1 MMQTLVNFGSA
12 IKADDSGRVR
22 GYLVRFGGQDLEGDY
37 FTKETDFGRP
47 MKSGDRVPMNL
58 YYHHGQD
65 RTIGKSRIGTGYIT
79 MDEKGLWYEAQ
90 VEMADEYQKM
100 IADLAKS
107 GKLGYSSGATGH
119 MVERKKSADGRYEIT
134 RWPIGE
140 ASLTPTPAEPMNMVK
155 SLKDMYGEMDGE
167 GMEEEEMIIP
177 VAPGEDV
184 ATFVE
189 SVYGDLDKE
198 MVHEGLEAL
207 YERLC
212 AGVTAAYDG
221 GLGSGHVDAIID
233 AFANRAKELNSK
245 VKDPVAEAQ
254 SLKAMLE
261 RPTSIREVERR
272 LRDAVRL
279 SRSESTRIAK
289 TIWAELGEQAV
300 ETEETIVEYSS
311 DIEEAK
317 SALLRELM
325 ILELSQ

>member
-1 MMQTLVNFGSA
+1 MQTLVSWGDA

-22 GYLVRFGGQDLEGDY
+22 GYLVRFGGADLEGDY
-37 FTKETDFGRP
+37 FTPQTDFGRP

-65 RTIGKSRIGTGYIT
+65 KTIGKKSIGSGYIT
-79 MDEKGLWYEAQ
+79 MDDKGLWYEAQ
-90 VEMADEYQKM
+90 IQMSDEYQKM

-107 GKLGYSSGATGH
+107 GRLGYSSGATGH
-119 MVERKKSADGRYEIT
+119 MVERRKSTDGRYEIT

-155 SLKDMYGEMDGE
+155 SLKDMYGEMED
-167 GMEEEEMIIP
+167 GMEEEEVIIP
-177 VAPGEDV
+177 VTPGEDV

-189 SVYGDLDKE
+189 SVYGELDKE
-198 MVHEGLEAL
+198 MVHEGVEAL

-212 AGVTAAYDG
+212 AGMMAAFDA
-221 GLGSGHVDAIID
+221 GLGRGHVDAIID
-233 AFANRAKELNSK
+233 AFASKAKELTANL
-245 VKDPVAEAQ
+245 KDPAAEVQ
-254 SLKAMLE
+254 SMKSKHE

-272 LRDAVRL
+272 LRDAVHL
-279 SRSESTRIAK
+279 SRSESTRFAK
-289 TIWAELGEQAV
+289 TIWAELRDEAPAEDV
-300 ETEETIVEYSS
+300 SIVEYSS
-311 DIEEAK
+311 DIEDAK

>member
-37 FTKETDFGRP
+37 FTKNTDFGRP
-47 MKSGDRVPMNL
+47 MSPGVRVPMNL

-65 RTIGKSRIGTGYIT
+65 KTIGKSRIGLGFIT
-79 MDEKGLWYEAQ
+79 MDDKGLWYESQ
-90 VEMADEYQKM
+90 VEMADQYQKM
-100 IADLAKS
+100 IQELAKS

-119 MVERKKSADGRYEIT
+119 MVERKKMSDGRYEIT

-140 ASLTPTPAEPMNMVK
+140 ASLTPTPAEPQNMVK
-155 SLKDMYGEMDGE
+155 SLKDMYGDMED

-189 SVYGDLDKE
+189 NVYGDLDKE

-212 AGVTAAYDG
+212 AGVTAAYDSE
-221 GLGSGHVDAIID
+221 LGSGQVDAIID
-233 AFANRAKELNSK
+233 AFATRAKELNSK
-245 VKDPVAEAQ
+245 VKDPAAEVQ
-254 SLKAMLE
+254 SMKSKHE

-279 SRSESTRIAK
+279 SRAESTRFAK
-289 TIWAELGEQAV
+289 TIWSELRDEAPAEDV
-300 ETEETIVEYSS
+300 TIVEQPSEVE
-311 DIEEAK
+311 DAK

>member
-79 MDEKGLWYEAQ
+79 MDDKGLWYEAQ

-212 AGVTAAYDG
+212 AGVTAAYDS

-279 SRSESTRIAK
+279 SRSESTRFAK

-311 DIEEAK
+311 DVEEAK

>member
-37 FTKETDFGRP
+37 FTKNTDFGRP
-47 MKSGDRVPMNL
+47 MSPGVRVPMNL

-65 RTIGKSRIGTGYIT
+65 KTIGKSRIGLGFIT
-79 MDEKGLWYEAQ
+79 MDDKGLWYESQ
-90 VEMADEYQKM
+90 VEMADQYQKM
-100 IADLAKS
+100 IQELAKS

-119 MVERKKSADGRYEIT
+119 MVERKKMSDGRYEIT

-155 SLKDMYGEMDGE
+155 SLKDMYGDMEGE
-167 GMEEEEMIIP
+167 MEEEEMIIP

-189 SVYGDLDKE
+189 SVYGDLAAE
-198 MVHEGLEAL
+198 MVHEGVEAL
-207 YERLC
+207 YDRLC
-212 AGVTAAYDG
+212 AGMMAALDA
-221 GLGSGHVDAIID
+221 GLGKLHIDAIID
-233 AFANRAKELNSK
+233 AFASKAKELTANL
-245 VKDPVAEAQ
+245 KDPAAEVQ
-254 SLKAMLE
+254 SMKSKHE

-279 SRSESTRIAK
+279 SRSESTRFAK
-289 TIWAELGEQAV
+289 TIWNELRDEV
-300 ETEETIVEYSS
+300 SSEDVTIVEQPSEV
-311 DIEEAK
+311 EEAK

-325 ILELSQ
+325 IMELSK

>member
-1 MMQTLVNFGSA
+1 
-12 IKADDSGRVR
+12 
-22 GYLVRFGGQDLEGDY
+22 
-37 FTKETDFGRP
+37 
-47 MKSGDRVPMNL
+47 
-58 YYHHGQD
+58 
-65 RTIGKSRIGTGYIT
+65 
-79 MDEKGLWYEAQ
+79 
-90 VEMADEYQKM
+90 
-100 IADLAKS
+100 
-107 GKLGYSSGATGH
+107 
-119 MVERKKSADGRYEIT
+119 
-134 RWPIGE
+134 
-140 ASLTPTPAEPMNMVK
+140 MNMVK

-212 AGVTAAYDG
+212 AGVTAAYDS

-279 SRSESTRIAK
+279 SRSESTRFAK

>member
-1 MMQTLVNFGSA
+1 MQTLVNFGSA
-12 IKADDSGRVR
+12 IKADDNGRVR

-37 FTKETDFGRP
+37 FTKNTDFGRP
-47 MKSGDRVPMNL
+47 MSPGVRVPMNL

-65 RTIGKSRIGTGYIT
+65 KTIGKSRIGLGFIT
-79 MDEKGLWYEAQ
+79 MDDKGLWYESQ
-90 VEMADEYQKM
+90 VEMADQYQKM
-100 IADLAKS
+100 IQELAKS

-119 MVERKKSADGRYEIT
+119 MVERKKMSDGRYEIT

-155 SLKDMYGEMDGE
+155 SLKDMYGDMEGE
-167 GMEEEEMIIP
+167 MEEEEMIIP

-189 SVYGDLDKE
+189 NVYGDLDKE
-198 MVHEGLEAL
+198 LVHEGLEAL

-212 AGVTAAYDG
+212 AGVTAAYDS

-233 AFANRAKELNSK
+233 AFAVRAKELNSK
-245 VKDPVAEAQ
+245 VKDPAAEAQ

-279 SRSESTRIAK
+279 SRSESTRFAK
-289 TIWAELGEQAV
+289 TIWNELRDEV
-300 ETEETIVEYSS
+300 SSEDVSIVEYSS
-311 DIEEAK
+311 EVEDAK

>member
-1 MMQTLVNFGSA
+1 
-12 IKADDSGRVR
+12 
-22 GYLVRFGGQDLEGDY
+22 
-37 FTKETDFGRP
+37 
-47 MKSGDRVPMNL
+47 
-58 YYHHGQD
+58 
-65 RTIGKSRIGTGYIT
+65 
-79 MDEKGLWYEAQ
+79 
-90 VEMADEYQKM
+90 M
-100 IADLAKS
+100 IQELAKS

-119 MVERKKSADGRYEIT
+119 MVERKKMSDGRYEIT

-155 SLKDMYGEMDGE
+155 SLKDMYGDME
-167 GMEEEEMIIP
+167 GYSMEEEEMVIP
-177 VAPGEDV
+177 VAPGEDI

-189 SVYGDLDKE
+189 NVYGDLDKE

-212 AGVTAAYDG
+212 AGVTAAYDS

-233 AFANRAKELNSK
+233 AFAVRAKELNSK
-245 VKDPVAEAQ
+245 VKDPAAEAQ

-261 RPTSIREVERR
+261 RPKSIREVERR

-279 SRSESTRIAK
+279 SRAESTRFAK
-289 TIWAELGEQAV
+289 TIWSELREEAPAEDA
-300 ETEETIVEYSS
+300 IVEQPSEVE
-311 DIEEAK
+311 DAK

>member
-1 MMQTLVNFGSA
+1 MMQTLVSFGDA

-22 GYLVRFGGQDLEGDY
+22 GYLVRFGGADLEGDY
-37 FTKETDFGRP
+37 FTASTDFGRP
-47 MKSGDRVPMNL
+47 MKSGERVPMNL

-65 RTIGKSRIGTGYIT
+65 KQVGKSRIGTGYIT
-79 MDEKGLWYEAQ
+79 MDDKGLWYESQ
-90 VEMADEYQKM
+90 VEMADQYQKM
-100 IADLAKS
+100 IQELAKS

-119 MVERKKSADGRYEIT
+119 MVERKKMSDGRYEIT

-155 SLKDMYGEMDGE
+155 SLKDMYGDMED
-167 GMEEEEMIIP
+167 GMEEEEMMIP

-189 SVYGDLDKE
+189 KVYGDLAAE
-198 MVHEGLEAL
+198 MVHEGIEAL
-207 YERLC
+207 YDRLC
-212 AGVTAAYDG
+212 AGVTAAYDS

-233 AFANRAKELNSK
+233 AFAVRAKELNSK
-245 VKDPVAEAQ
+245 VKDPAAEAQ

-279 SRSESTRIAK
+279 SRAESTRFAK
-289 TIWAELGEQAV
+289 TIWSELRDEVTAEDV
-300 ETEETIVEYSS
+300 TIVEYSS
-311 DIEEAK
+311 DIEDAK
-317 SALLRELM
+317 SVLLRELM

>member
-1 MMQTLVNFGSA
+1 MMQTLVSFGDA
-12 IKADDSGRVR
+12 IKADDKGRVR
-22 GYLVRFGGQDLEGDY
+22 GYLVRFGGADLEGDY
-37 FTKETDFGRP
+37 FTASTDFGRP

-65 RTIGKSRIGTGYIT
+65 KTIGKSTIGSGYIT
-79 MDEKGLWYEAQ
+79 MDDKGLWYEAQ
-90 VEMADEYQKM
+90 IQMADEYQKM

-119 MVERKKSADGRYEIT
+119 MVERRKSADGRYEIT

-155 SLKDMYGEMDGE
+155 SLKDMYGEMED
-167 GMEEEEMIIP
+167 GMEEEEIVIP
-177 VAPGEDV
+177 VTPGEDV
-184 ATFVE
+184 STFVE

-212 AGVTAAYDG
+212 AGVTAAYDS

-233 AFANRAKELNSK
+233 AFAVRAKELNSK

-272 LRDAVRL
+272 LRDAVHL
-279 SRSESTRIAK
+279 SRAESTRFAK
-289 TIWAELGEQAV
+289 TIWAELRDEAPAEDV
-300 ETEETIVEYSS
+300 SIVEQPSNV
-311 DIEEAK
+311 DEAK
-317 SALLRELM
+317 NSLLRELM

>member
-1 MMQTLVNFGSA
+1 MMQTMVSFGDA
-12 IKADDSGRVR
+12 IKADDKGRVR
-22 GYLVRFGGQDLEGDY
+22 GYLVRFGGADLEGDY
-37 FTKETDFGRP
+37 FTSSTDFGRP

-65 RTIGKSRIGTGYIT
+65 KTIGKSTIGSGYIT
-79 MDEKGLWYEAQ
+79 MDDKGLWYEAQ
-90 VEMADEYQKM
+90 IQMADEYQKM

-119 MVERKKSADGRYEIT
+119 MVERRKSADGRYEIT

-155 SLKDMYGEMDGE
+155 SLKDMYGEMEDD

-177 VAPGEDV
+177 VTPGEDV

-189 SVYGDLDKE
+189 SVYGDLNKE

-212 AGVTAAYDG
+212 AGVTAAYDS

-233 AFANRAKELNSK
+233 AFAVRAKELNSK
-245 VKDPVAEAQ
+245 VKDPAAEAQ

-279 SRSESTRIAK
+279 SRSESLRFAK
-289 TIWAELGEQAV
+289 TIWNELRDEASSEDV
-300 ETEETIVEYSS
+300 SIVDKPSEV
-311 DIEEAK
+311 DEAK
-317 SALLRELM
+317 NALLRDLM

>member
-1 MMQTLVNFGSA
+1 MMQTLVSFGDA

-22 GYLVRFGGQDLEGDY
+22 GYLVRFGGADLEGDY
-37 FTKETDFGRP
+37 FTSSTDFGRP
-47 MKSGDRVPMNL
+47 MKSGDRVAMNL

-65 RTIGKSRIGTGYIT
+65 RTVGKSRIGTGYIT
-79 MDEKGLWYEAQ
+79 MDDKGLWYEAQ
-90 VEMADEYQKM
+90 VEMADQYQKM
-100 IADLAKS
+100 IQELAKS

-119 MVERKKSADGRYEIT
+119 MVERKKMSDGRYEIT

-155 SLKDMYGEMDGE
+155 SLKDMYGDMED

-189 SVYGDLDKE
+189 NVYGDLAAE
-198 MVHEGLEAL
+198 MVHEGVEAL
-207 YERLC
+207 YDRLC
-212 AGVTAAYDG
+212 AGMMAALDA
-221 GLGSGHVDAIID
+221 GLGKLHIDAIID
-233 AFANRAKELNSK
+233 AFASKAKELTANL
-245 VKDPVAEAQ
+245 KDPAAEVQ
-254 SLKAMLE
+254 SMKSKHE

-272 LRDAVRL
+272 LRDAVHL
-279 SRSESTRIAK
+279 SRAESTRFAK
-289 TIWAELGEQAV
+289 TIWSELREEAPAEDA
-300 ETEETIVEYSS
+300 IVEQPS
-311 DIEEAK
+311 DIEDAK

>member
-1 MMQTLVNFGSA
+1 
-12 IKADDSGRVR
+12 
-22 GYLVRFGGQDLEGDY
+22 
-37 FTKETDFGRP
+37 
-47 MKSGDRVPMNL
+47 
-58 YYHHGQD
+58 
-65 RTIGKSRIGTGYIT
+65 

-90 VEMADEYQKM
+90 VEMADKYQKM

-212 AGVTAAYDG
+212 AGVTAAYDS

-279 SRSESTRIAK
+279 SRSESTRFAK

-311 DIEEAK
+311 EVEEAK

>member
-1 MMQTLVNFGSA
+1 MMQTLVSFGDA

-22 GYLVRFGGQDLEGDY
+22 GYLVRFGGADLEGDY
-37 FTKETDFGRP
+37 FTASTDFGRP
-47 MKSGDRVPMNL
+47 MKSGDRVAMNL

-65 RTIGKSRIGTGYIT
+65 RTVGKSRIGTGYIT
-79 MDEKGLWYEAQ
+79 MDDKGLWYEAQ
-90 VEMADEYQKM
+90 VEMADQYQKM
-100 IADLAKS
+100 IQELAKS

-119 MVERKKSADGRYEIT
+119 MVERKKMSDGRYEIT

-155 SLKDMYGEMDGE
+155 SLKDMYGDME
-167 GMEEEEMIIP
+167 GYAMEEEEMVIP
-177 VAPGEDV
+177 VAPGEDI

-189 SVYGDLDKE
+189 NVYGDLNKE

-212 AGVTAAYDG
+212 AGVTAAYDS

-233 AFANRAKELNSK
+233 AFAVRAKELNSK
-245 VKDPVAEAQ
+245 VKDPAAEAQ

-261 RPTSIREVERR
+261 RPKSIREVERR

-279 SRSESTRIAK
+279 SRAESTRFAK
-289 TIWAELGEQAV
+289 TIWNELRDEV
-300 ETEETIVEYSS
+300 SSEDVSIVEYSS
-311 DIEEAK
+311 EVEDAK

>member
-1 MMQTLVNFGSA
+1 MQTLVSFGDA
-12 IKADDSGRVR
+12 IKADDKGRVR
-22 GYLVRFGGQDLEGDY
+22 GYLVRFGGADLEGDY
-37 FTKETDFGRP
+37 FTASTDFGRP

-65 RTIGKSRIGTGYIT
+65 KNIGKSTIGSGYIT
-79 MDEKGLWYEAQ
+79 MDDKGLWYEAQ
-90 VEMADEYQKM
+90 IQMADEYQKM

-119 MVERKKSADGRYEIT
+119 MVERRKSADGRYEIT

-155 SLKDMYGEMDGE
+155 SLKDMYGKMEDD
-167 GMEEEEMIIP
+167 GMEEEEVIIP
-177 VAPGEDV
+177 VTPGEDV

-212 AGVTAAYDG
+212 TGVTAAYDS

-233 AFANRAKELNSK
+233 AFAVRAKELNSK
-245 VKDPVAEAQ
+245 VKDPAAEAQ

-279 SRSESTRIAK
+279 SRSESTRFAK
-289 TIWAELGEQAV
+289 TIWNELRDEV
-300 ETEETIVEYSS
+300 SSEDVTIVEYSS
-311 DIEEAK
+311 DIEDAK
-317 SALLRELM
+317 SVLLRELM

>member
-1 MMQTLVNFGSA
+1 MQTLVSFGDA

-22 GYLVRFGGQDLEGDY
+22 GYLVRFGGADLEGDY
-37 FTKETDFGRP
+37 FTSSTDFGRP
-47 MKSGDRVPMNL
+47 MKSGDRVAMNL

-65 RTIGKSRIGTGYIT
+65 RTVGKSRIGTGYIT
-79 MDEKGLWYEAQ
+79 MDDKGLWYEAQ
-90 VEMADEYQKM
+90 VEMADQYQQM
-100 IADLAKS
+100 IQELAKS

-119 MVERKKSADGRYEIT
+119 MVERKKMSDGRYEIT

-155 SLKDMYGEMDGE
+155 SLKDMYGDMED

-189 SVYGDLDKE
+189 NVYGDLAAE
-198 MVHEGLEAL
+198 MVHEGVEAL
-207 YERLC
+207 YDRLC
-212 AGVTAAYDG
+212 AGMMAALDA
-221 GLGSGHVDAIID
+221 GLGKQHIDAIID
-233 AFANRAKELNSK
+233 AFASKAKELTANL
-245 VKDPVAEAQ
+245 KDPAAEVQ
-254 SLKAMLE
+254 SMKSKHE

-272 LRDAVRL
+272 LRDAVHL
-279 SRSESTRIAK
+279 SRAESTRFAK
-289 TIWAELGEQAV
+289 TIWSELRDEAPAEDA
-300 ETEETIVEYSS
+300 IVEQPSE
-311 DIEEAK
+311 IEDAK

>member
-79 MDEKGLWYEAQ
+79 MDDKGLWYEAQ

-167 GMEEEEMIIP
+167 GMEEEEMVIP

-212 AGVTAAYDG
+212 AGVTAAYDS

-279 SRSESTRIAK
+279 SRSESTRFAK

>member
-1 MMQTLVNFGSA
+1 MQTLVNFGSA

-37 FTKETDFGRP
+37 FTPQTDFGRP

-79 MDEKGLWYEAQ
+79 MDDKGLWYEAQ
-90 VEMADEYQKM
+90 IEMADEYQKM

-184 ATFVE
+184 STFVE
-189 SVYGDLDKE
+189 NVYGDLDKE

-212 AGVTAAYDG
+212 AGVTAAYDS

-233 AFANRAKELNSK
+233 AFASRAKELNSK
-245 VKDPVAEAQ
+245 VKDPAAEAQ

-279 SRSESTRIAK
+279 SRAESTRFAK
-289 TIWAELGEQAV
+289 AIWAELGEQAV
-300 ETEETIVEYSS
+300 ETEQTIVEYSS

>member
-1 MMQTLVNFGSA
+1 MMQTLVSFGDA

-22 GYLVRFGGQDLEGDY
+22 GYLVRFGGADLEGDY
-37 FTKETDFGRP
+37 FTSSTDFGRP
-47 MKSGDRVPMNL
+47 MKSGDRVAMNL

-65 RTIGKSRIGTGYIT
+65 RTVGKSRIGTGYIT
-79 MDEKGLWYEAQ
+79 MDDKGLWYEAQ
-90 VEMADEYQKM
+90 VEMADQYQKM
-100 IADLAKS
+100 IQELAKS

-119 MVERKKSADGRYEIT
+119 MVERKKMSDGRYEIT

-155 SLKDMYGEMDGE
+155 SLKDMYGDMEGE
-167 GMEEEEMIIP
+167 MEEEEMIIP

-189 SVYGDLDKE
+189 NVYGDLDKE

-212 AGVTAAYDG
+212 AGVTAAYDS

-261 RPTSIREVERR
+261 RPRSIREVERR

-279 SRSESTRIAK
+279 SRSESTRFAK

-311 DIEEAK
+311 DVEDAK

>member
-1 MMQTLVNFGSA
+1 MQTLVSFGDA

-22 GYLVRFGGQDLEGDY
+22 GYLVRFGGADLEGDY
-37 FTKETDFGRP
+37 FTASTDFGRP
-47 MKSGDRVPMNL
+47 MKSGERVPMNL

-65 RTIGKSRIGTGYIT
+65 KQVGKSRIGTGYIT
-79 MDEKGLWYEAQ
+79 MDDKGLWYESQ
-90 VEMADEYQKM
+90 VEMADQYQKM
-100 IADLAKS
+100 IQELAKS

-119 MVERKKSADGRYEIT
+119 MVERKKMADGRYEIT

-155 SLKDMYGEMDGE
+155 SLKDMYGDMED
-167 GMEEEEMIIP
+167 GMEEEMMIP

-184 ATFVE
+184 ATFVQN
-189 SVYGDLDKE
+189 VYGDLDKE

-212 AGVTAAYDG
+212 AGVTAAYDS

-233 AFANRAKELNSK
+233 AFAVRAKELNSK
-245 VKDPVAEAQ
+245 VKDPAAEVQ
-254 SLKAMLE
+254 SMKSKHE

-279 SRSESTRIAK
+279 SRSESTRFAK
-289 TIWAELGEQAV
+289 TIWSELRDEASSEDV
-300 ETEETIVEYSS
+300 TIVDQPSEV
-311 DIEEAK
+311 DEAK
-317 SALLRELM
+317 NALLRQLM
-325 ILELSQ
+325 ILELS

>member
-1 MMQTLVNFGSA
+1 MQTLVNFGSA
-12 IKADDSGRVR
+12 IKADDNGRVR
-22 GYLVRFGGQDLEGDY
+22 GYLVRFGGADLEGDY
-37 FTKETDFGRP
+37 FTKKTDFGRP
-47 MKSGDRVPMNL
+47 MSPGVRVPMNL

-65 RTIGKSRIGTGYIT
+65 KTIGKSRIGLGFIT
-79 MDEKGLWYEAQ
+79 MDDKGLWYESQ
-90 VEMADEYQKM
+90 VEMADQYQKM
-100 IADLAKS
+100 IQELAKS

-119 MVERKKSADGRYEIT
+119 MVERKKMSDGRYEIT

-155 SLKDMYGEMDGE
+155 SLKDMYGDMED

-189 SVYGDLDKE
+189 TVYGDLDKE

-212 AGVTAAYDG
+212 AGVTAAYDSE
-221 GLGSGHVDAIID
+221 LGSGHVDAIID
-233 AFANRAKELNSK
+233 AFAVRAKELNSK
-245 VKDPVAEAQ
+245 VKDPAAEVQ
-254 SLKAMLE
+254 SMKSKHE

-279 SRSESTRIAK
+279 SRAESTRFAK
-289 TIWAELGEQAV
+289 TIWSELRDEAPAEDA
-300 ETEETIVEYSS
+300 IVEQPSE
-311 DIEEAK
+311 IEDAK

>member
-1 MMQTLVNFGSA
+1 MMQTLVSFGDA
-12 IKADDSGRVR
+12 IKADDNGRVR
-22 GYLVRFGGQDLEGDY
+22 GYLVRFGGADLEGDY
-37 FTKETDFGRP
+37 FTSSTDFGRP
-47 MKSGDRVPMNL
+47 MKSGERVPMNL

-65 RTIGKSRIGTGYIT
+65 KQVGKSRIGPGYIT
-79 MDEKGLWYEAQ
+79 MDDKGLWYESQ
-90 VEMADEYQKM
+90 VEMADQYQKM
-100 IADLAKS
+100 IQELAKS

-119 MVERKKSADGRYEIT
+119 MVERKKMSDGRYEIT

-155 SLKDMYGEMDGE
+155 SLKDMYGDMED
-167 GMEEEEMIIP
+167 GMEEQEMMIP

-189 SVYGDLDKE
+189 NVYGDLDKE

-212 AGVTAAYDG
+212 AGVTAAYDS

-233 AFANRAKELNSK
+233 AFAVRAKELNSK
-245 VKDPVAEAQ
+245 VKDPAAEVQ
-254 SLKAMLE
+254 SMKSKHE

-279 SRSESTRIAK
+279 SRSESTRFAK
-289 TIWAELGEQAV
+289 TIWNELRDEV
-300 ETEETIVEYSS
+300 SSEDVTIVEYSS
-311 DIEEAK
+311 DIEDAK
-317 SALLRELM
+317 SVLLRELM

>member
-1 MMQTLVNFGSA
+1 MQTLVNFGSA

-22 GYLVRFGGQDLEGDY
+22 GYLVRFGGQDLEGDF

-65 RTIGKSRIGTGYIT
+65 RTIGKSRIGTGYMT
-79 MDEKGLWYEAQ
+79 MDDKGLWYEAQ
-90 VEMADEYQKM
+90 IEMADEYQKM

-184 ATFVE
+184 LTFVE

-212 AGVTAAYDG
+212 AGVTAAYDS

-233 AFANRAKELNSK
+233 AFASRAKELNSK

-279 SRSESTRIAK
+279 SRSESTRFAK

-300 ETEETIVEYSS
+300 ETEQTIVEYSS
-311 DIEEAK
+311 DVEEAK

>member
-1 MMQTLVNFGSA
+1 MQTLVNFGSA

-22 GYLVRFGGQDLEGDY
+22 GYLVRFGGQDLEGDF
-37 FTKETDFGRP
+37 FTPQTDFGRP

-65 RTIGKSRIGTGYIT
+65 RTIGKSRIGTGYMT
-79 MDEKGLWYEAQ
+79 MDDKGLWYEAQ
-90 VEMADEYQKM
+90 IEMADEYQKM

-184 ATFVE
+184 LTFVE

-212 AGVTAAYDG
+212 AGVTAAYDS

-233 AFANRAKELNSK
+233 AFASRAKELNSK
-245 VKDPVAEAQ
+245 VNDPVAEAQ

-279 SRSESTRIAK
+279 SRSESTRFAK
-289 TIWAELGEQAV
+289 TIWAELRDEASA
-300 ETEETIVEYSS
+300 EDAIVEYSS
-311 DIEEAK
+311 DVEEAK

>member
-1 MMQTLVNFGSA
+1 MMQTLVSFGDA

-22 GYLVRFGGQDLEGDY
+22 GYLVRFGGADLEGDY
-37 FTKETDFGRP
+37 FTASTDFGRP
-47 MKSGDRVPMNL
+47 MKSGERVPMNL

-65 RTIGKSRIGTGYIT
+65 KQVGKSRIGTGYIT
-79 MDEKGLWYEAQ
+79 MDDKGLWYESQ
-90 VEMADEYQKM
+90 VEMADQYQKM
-100 IADLAKS
+100 IQELAKS

-119 MVERKKSADGRYEIT
+119 MVERKKMADGRYEIT

-155 SLKDMYGEMDGE
+155 SLKDMYGDMED
-167 GMEEEEMIIP
+167 GMEEEMMIP

-184 ATFVE
+184 ATFVQN
-189 SVYGDLDKE
+189 VYGDLDKE

-212 AGVTAAYDG
+212 AGVTAAYDS

-233 AFANRAKELNSK
+233 AFAVRAKELNSK
-245 VKDPVAEAQ
+245 VKDPAAEVQ
-254 SLKAMLE
+254 SMKSKHE

-279 SRSESTRIAK
+279 SRSESTRFAK
-289 TIWAELGEQAV
+289 TIWSELRDEASSEDV
-300 ETEETIVEYSS
+300 TIVDQPSEV
-311 DIEEAK
+311 DEAK
-317 SALLRELM
+317 NALLRQLM
-325 ILELSQ
+325 ILELS